1 MEIHIGQI
9 LGHHKFKRIKIIW
22 CLLSG
27 NRGIK
32 IEINNR
38 KITGKSQNTWRLNK
52 TLLNNAKVK
61 EEISRQILRYLEL
74 NEKVHYWKILFLLK
88 VTTFLDYMRHFGGWC
103 SVYFCFKLQSGS
115 EVLPISILSSTQSF
129 VTGIGVRELVP
140 ERRNGD

>member
-38 KITGKSQNTWRLNK
+38 KITGKSRNTWRLNK

-74 NEKVHYWKILFLLK
+74 NENDYTTYQNVWNAAKTVLRGKFIALNPYIKKKKDLK
-88 VTTFLDYMRHFGGWC
+88 
-103 SVYFCFKLQSGS
+103 
-115 EVLPISILSSTQSF
+115 SI
-129 VTGIGVRELVP
+129 I
-140 ERRNGD
+140 